1 MVRAVAEEPQHL
13 PGAAGVAVAEKNP
26 HLAPVHELL
35 ASPNPYAAAHAIPLA
50 SAHHTQTPQT
60 HDPRLRQGDWGREPK
75 RRIQQRPEPETQAK
89 DEAVGGSADAS
100 SSIPAAASSAQSTR
114 APREVPP
121 RVRRACRRLVKQVY
135 SVSGGARGPRRPPP
149 PVAVRPAPLSAPNLL
164 IGGGGVRSSLLRP
177 PVLRWSSR
185 AGYFS
190 SLFSALL
197 SGWGWGHA
205 GTLGGADRREEGG
218 AGGDRAKGT
227 VGRAR
232 ASRPRDLGRPLASTC
247 HGQLT
252 SNS

>member
-26 HLAPVHELL
+26 HLAAVHELL
-35 ASPNPYAAAHAIPLA
+35 ASPHPYAAAHAIPLTA
-50 SAHHTQTPQT
+50 AHHTQTPQT

-75 RRIQQRPEPETQAK
+75 RRIQQRPEPETPVQ

-100 SSIPAAASSAQSTR
+100 SSIPAATSSAQSTR

-135 SVSGGARGPRRPPP
+135 SVSGGGRGPRRPPP

-164 IGGGGVRSSLLRP
+164 IGGGGGRSSVLRP

-185 AGYFS
+185 AGYFPRFFPLCS
-190 SLFSALL
+190 VGGVGGTARSA
-197 SGWGWGHA
+197 GRTEEKRVGPEETEPKGR
-205 GTLGGADRREEGG
+205 LGALGPA
-218 AGGDRAKGT
+218 
-227 VGRAR
+227 AR
-232 ASRPRDLGRPLASTC
+232 AISAARWLVPVTG
-247 HGQLT
+247 
-252 SNS
+252 N